1 MYTRID
7 PGNNWHWI
15 LGSRR
20 CEWNRYRNIS
30 SYEAGAWILFWNSI
44 VLWSSSHPG
53 RNFRIRERTF
63 HHRLTEPKQFGNTV
77 LTNSEDEIGKLIEEM
92 LLAYMS
98 EGKPVILAGFG
109 FYTELHWIS
118 HTCPFLA
125 TRFSAWIDIQDV
137 ASQQF
142 GMSRQI
148 GLTDTLKALQI
159 KDWRSRFNR
168 HYAANDAIRCLAV
181 LSGLTQRVSQQRMG
195 AIFLLYIQHRFLCLN
210 SSRSMTWRLPGLT
223 VRKIKWDGMA

>member
-1 MYTRID
+1 M
-7 PGNNWHWI
+7 
-15 LGSRR
+15 
-20 CEWNRYRNIS
+20 
-30 SYEAGAWILFWNSI
+30 
-44 VLWSSSHPG
+44 
-53 RNFRIRERTF
+53 
-63 HHRLTEPKQFGNTV
+63 TEPKQFGNTV

-210 SSRSMTWRLPGLT
+210 SSRSMT
-223 VRKIKWDGMA
+223 